1 MWSLFLFL
9 LPLLLACLPA
19 NTSAFHPFLAPS
31 TRASL
36 SLHASKLSV
45 PDSTVLV
52 VGSGPLPLVAVK
64 TAYFAGYKKVYHL
77 LPPNVHERSAKLMFG
92 DGYSYTTDEEG
103 CLSPP
108 FTSQSGFDDGSCG
121 GKIKFLD
128 GGDPSSTEELACVD
142 GIVFASDNFEPAVP
156 LEVANYL
163 MECASDLKQ
172 VSVHSKTM
180 NEEGYGWI
188 VSAARK
194 TANKDIWDRNKDD
207 IQKLTS
213 FTEGVKKKAAEK
225 GAGVTVIKTGTL
237 KGGGW
242 GVTNLGDDAEG
253 DEKVGPEGEESYG
266 LSDAFYKAVQRDIVN
281 FQMLYDCET
290 SDVYVMKGDVG
301 VGGGGTQVL
310 KANSSKEEAGDSG
323 RKGTAGALVYSLAS
337 GEAGSNQE
345 FTIRSKE
352 GRRGA
357 RGTAEWDAKFKSAS
371 TAIGQYAN

>member
-1 MWSLFLFL
+1 
-9 LPLLLACLPA
+9 
-19 NTSAFHPFLAPS
+19 
-31 TRASL
+31 
-36 SLHASKLSV
+36 
-45 PDSTVLV
+45 
-52 VGSGPLPLVAVK
+52 
-64 TAYFAGYKKVYHL
+64 
-77 LPPNVHERSAKLMFG
+77 MFG

-207 IQKLTS
+207 VQKLTS

-253 DEKVGPEGEESYG
+253 DEKVGPEGGESYG

-323 RKGTAGALVYSLAS
+323 RKGTGERTMPNCSLRTTILTTASLIAAGALVYSLAS